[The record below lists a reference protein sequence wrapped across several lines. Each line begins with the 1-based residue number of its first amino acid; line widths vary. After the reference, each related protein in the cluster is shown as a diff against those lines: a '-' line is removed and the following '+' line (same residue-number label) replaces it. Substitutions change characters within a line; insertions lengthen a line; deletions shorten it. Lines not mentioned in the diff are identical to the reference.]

1 MGSII
6 LDPEAKQEVKG
17 FNSSILMDAKGS
29 SFFR

>member
-17 FNSSILMDAKGS
+17 FNSSILMDAKGLLI
-29 SFFR
+29 F